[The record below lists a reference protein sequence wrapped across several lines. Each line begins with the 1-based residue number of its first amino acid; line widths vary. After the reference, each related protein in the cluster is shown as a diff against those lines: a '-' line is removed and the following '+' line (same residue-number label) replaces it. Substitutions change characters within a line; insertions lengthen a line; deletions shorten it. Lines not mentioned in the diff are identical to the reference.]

1 MSVQEAQSRIKA
13 RVWQAIAQSNL
24 NVSALDQTSLETLV
38 DLVTEAALLEFDA
51 ELETVLRKE
60 QPKPSK
66 STAVADDDGDEE
78 KVLWEGRPLLSIST
92 YYTITTERIKI
103 RQGFLGKTYDY
114 LELIRI
120 QDLKHRQS
128 LGERMINV
136 GDVTIR
142 SHDKSHPILELNNV
156 KEPQEVYEIL
166 REAVQ
171 NARKRHN
178 FSFRE
183 EM

>member
-24 NVSALDQTSLETLV
+24 NVSALEQSSLETLV

-51 ELETVLRKE
+51 ELEDVLRKE
-60 QPKPSK
+60 QPKPNK
-66 STAVADDDGDEE
+66 PTAVADEDDEE

-156 KEPQEVYEIL
+156 KEPQQVYEIL
-166 REAVQ
+166 RDAVQ
-171 NARKRHN
+171 AARKRHN